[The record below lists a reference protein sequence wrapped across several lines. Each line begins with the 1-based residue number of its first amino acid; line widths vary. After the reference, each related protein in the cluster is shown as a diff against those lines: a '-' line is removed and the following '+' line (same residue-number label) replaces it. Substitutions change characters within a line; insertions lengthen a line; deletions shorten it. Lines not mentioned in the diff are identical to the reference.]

1 MKHKATAL
9 RTIYLLPLLLALASC
24 RQSMANEPRYRT
36 YQESSFFPNGSSA
49 RPLPEG
55 VVAQEFDLDEHLVRG
70 TVNGQ
75 PAEMF
80 PFPVTLD
87 VLQRGQQ
94 RFDIFCTPCHD
105 HLGTGKGMAALRG
118 FREPPPSFHIDRLRT
133 APPGHFFDVITNGF
147 GVMPSYAFQ
156 IPVKDRWAIIAYVRT
171 LQLSWNH
178 TTGDIPPDELKRLE
192 AQKQ

>member
-1 MKHKATAL
+1 MKHKAIAF
-9 RTIYLLPLLLALASC
+9 RIIYLLPLFLGLASC

-55 VVAQEFDLDEHLVRG
+55 VVAQEFDLDEQLVRG

-75 PAEMF
+75 PAQTF

-94 RFDIFCTPCHD
+94 RFDVFCTPCHD
-105 HLGTGKGMAALRG
+105 HLGTGQGMAVLRG
-118 FREPPPSFHIDRLRT
+118 FRKPPPSFHIDRLRT

-156 IPVKDRWAIIAYVRT
+156 IPVKDRWAIIAYVRA

-178 TTGDIPPDELKRLE
+178 TTEDIPPDELKRLE